1 MNGYTQREII
11 LLIIL
16 SCLISIPMSYV
27 EYKYSLRTFML
38 FSLIFI
44 IVLCIGELIY
54 YKGNLPPKKPYRGR
68 KPRKLITPI
77 NIVIAIIG
85 LSSLILLNTLY
96 K

>member
-1 MNGYTQREII
+1 
-11 LLIIL
+11 
-16 SCLISIPMSYV
+16 MSYV

-44 IVLCIGELIY
+44 IVLSIAELIY
-54 YKGNLPPKKPYRGR
+54 YKGNLPPKKPYRAR

-85 LSSLILLNTLY
+85 LTSFILLNTLY